1 MSARRLFASALIPL
15 AMLAGAPSCAETG
28 VVATDTTGHAIE
40 LARPATRIV
49 SLAPHLT
56 EQLFA
61 AGAGGRIVGAVEFSD
76 YPAAAR
82 ALPRVGSFV
91 GFDAEA
97 IAALEPDLVVAW
109 QSGNRPGQLERLAA
123 LGVPVYIDEPRTLE
137 DIARGL
143 EALGTLAGSADT
155 AREAAREFRARL
167 AELRQRYAARP
178 PVRTFYQVWNQP
190 LLTVNG
196 QHPISAVIR
205 LCGGENVFGALAPLT
220 PTVSTEAVLAANP
233 EAIVASGMDEAR
245 PQWLEAWRR
254 WTGLEAAAADNLF
267 FVPPDII
274 QRHTPRVLDGAAR
287 LCEQLEQARARRGA
301 APAHR

>member
-1 MSARRLFASALIPL
+1 MPARRLFAAALILLPVL
-15 AMLAGAPSCAETG
+15 ACAPARAETG
-28 VVATDTTGHAIE
+28 VAATDTTGRAVE
-40 LARPATRIV
+40 LARPAVRIV

-76 YPAAAR
+76 YPPAAR
-82 ALPRVGSFV
+82 ALPRVGGFT

-97 IAALEPDLVVAW
+97 VAALKPDLVVAW

-123 LGVPVYIDEPRTLE
+123 LGVPVYVDEPRALE

-143 EALGTLAGSADT
+143 EALGVLTGSAGP
-155 AREAAREFRARL
+155 AREAARAFRARL

-178 PVRTFYQVWNQP
+178 RVRTFYQVWNQP

-220 PTVSTEAVLAANP
+220 PAVSTEAVLAANP
-233 EAIVASGMDEAR
+233 EVIVASGMDEAR

-254 WTGLEAAAADNLF
+254 WPTLAATAADNLF
-267 FVPPDII
+267 FIPPDII
-274 QRHTPRVLDGAAR
+274 QRHTPRLLDGAAR
-287 LCEQLEQARARRGA
+287 MCEQLEQARARRRS
-301 APAHR
+301 PNPDP